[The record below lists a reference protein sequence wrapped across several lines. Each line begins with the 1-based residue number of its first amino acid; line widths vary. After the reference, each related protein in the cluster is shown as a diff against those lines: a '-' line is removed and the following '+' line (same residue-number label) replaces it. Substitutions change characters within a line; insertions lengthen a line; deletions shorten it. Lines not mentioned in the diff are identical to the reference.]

1 VNLETIRR
9 KFPLMKRARSTQPN
23 AMFVIGVIRD
33 RDDWA
38 CWGLERAAEAGQ
50 FRATE
55 PGYFHI
61 SEADVREIFDTL
73 MRDAEAA
80 MQRQA

>member
-1 VNLETIRR
+1 MNLETIRR
-9 KFPLMKRARSTQPN
+9 KFLLMKRARSTQPN

-55 PGYFHI
+55 PGY
-61 SEADVREIFDTL
+61 STSPRPTCG
-73 MRDAEAA
+73 RSST
-80 MQRQA
+80 R